1 MRERKETVTLKATAW
16 ELERWRNAAYRVKR
30 DLPRFLIFAGDATAR
45 YIRELERQ
53 RRPDFVMIR
62 EEEKRK
68 LGALLK
74 AARESVEHLPKVHHS
89 PLYGPRYVQGNLQKA
104 VDEVYRFLSWH
115 GEEYPSD

>member
-1 MRERKETVTLKATAW
+1 MRERKETVTLKATFW

-45 YIRELERQ
+45 YLRELDRQ

-62 EEEKRK
+62 ETEKRK

-74 AARESVEHLPKVHHS
+74 AAREAVEHLPKVHHS
-89 PLYGPRYVQGNLQKA
+89 PIYGPRPVQRNLRDA
-104 VDEVYRFLSWH
+104 VEEVDRFLISR
-115 GEEYPSD
+115 GEEYPCD